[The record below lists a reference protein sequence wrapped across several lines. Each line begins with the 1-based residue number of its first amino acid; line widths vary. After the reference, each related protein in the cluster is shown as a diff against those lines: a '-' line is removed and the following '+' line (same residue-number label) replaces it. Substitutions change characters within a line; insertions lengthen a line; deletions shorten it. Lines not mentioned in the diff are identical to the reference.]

1 MPLTY
6 VNSMSAG
13 TAPFAKAFRW
23 VNDPA
28 EDSAFLALAIEEL
41 EGSWEDVSLVYRNLA
56 MDRSGAE
63 PTVRWEFWDYGTEYV
78 GPDSLVIGTAE
89 TYWSPNRSKRRL
101 GLGPTD
107 MDFYFECDQYG
118 RAFSIDDLVVP
129 GPPAITG
136 LTGSVSSARELTL
149 QWQADAAYAEYEV
162 HEFLK
167 VPESTLK
174 ATVAEPTRTSGSLAA
189 NQTLQYAVRGKTA
202 AGELGPFSSTVLATI
217 TSTGGTVEPGG
228 EAPA

>member
-6 VNSMSAG
+6 VNSMCVG
-13 TAPFAKAFRW
+13 TAPFAKAFHW
-23 VNDPA
+23 MNDPV
-28 EDSAFLALAIEEL
+28 EDAAFLALAVEEL
-41 EGSWEDVSLVYRNLA
+41 EGFWGDVSPVYRNLH

-63 PTVRWEFWDYGTEYV
+63 PTVRWEFWDYGTEYI
-78 GPDSLVIGTAE
+78 GPDSLVIGTTE
-89 TYWSPNRSKRRL
+89 SFWSNNRSPRRL
-101 GLGPTD
+101 SLGLLD
-107 MDFYFECDQYG
+107 MNQYFECDQYG

-129 GPPAITG
+129 GPPAIAG

-149 QWQADAAYAEYEV
+149 QWQADPAFTAYEV

-174 ATVAEPTRTSGSLAA
+174 ATVTEPTRTSGALAA

-202 AGELGPFSSTVLATI
+202 TGGLGSFSETVIVTI
-217 TSTGGTVEPGG
+217 GTSGGTVEPGG
-228 EAPA
+228 AAPA